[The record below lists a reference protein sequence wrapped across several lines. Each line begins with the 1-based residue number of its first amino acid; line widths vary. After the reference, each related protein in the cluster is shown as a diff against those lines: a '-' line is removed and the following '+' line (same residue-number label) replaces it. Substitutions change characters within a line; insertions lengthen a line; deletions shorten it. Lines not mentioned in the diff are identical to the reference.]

1 MIVSDIGIVLGAIHY
16 KHNSRILKVYTQKN
30 GIVAFFV
37 GIQKKS
43 NILAFCQPLYP
54 VNITYSSNSKSVS
67 LYQIK
72 EISTLLPLQSVY
84 SNIKKTSVVFFI
96 SEVILLT
103 IKEEASNE
111 KLFSFLY
118 RSIQKLENED
128 FNDGFVVE
136 FLAEFTIYLG
146 IEPLIE
152 NGLYFNIQ
160 SGELQ
165 NNFQEVLCLNQN
177 HTALFCKLFSELSTQ
192 SFQKSEKQNLLH
204 FLLHYYQMQIPNFK
218 TPKSLE
224 IIREVFS

>member
-103 IKEEASNE
+103 IKEEANNE

>member
-72 EISTLLPLQSVY
+72 EISTLFPLQSVY
-84 SNIKKTSVVFFI
+84 SHIKKTSVVFFI

>member
-136 FLAEFTIYLG
+136 FLAEFTIDLG

-165 NNFQEVLCLNQN
+165 NHFQEVLCLNQN